1 MKPTTI
7 LIMDDDDQ
15 LRRTLTL
22 GLDGAG
28 YAVVEAA
35 SGKAGLT
42 RCSDEVDLVLLDFQ
56 LPDTTGLDLL
66 PRLREKAPDAVVI
79 MMTAHATVDRAVE
92 AMKLGAFHYTQKP
105 VEMEQLLVLLE
116 KGLETTRLRRELRAL
131 RADRSR
137 PYAIDTIIGESPTIK
152 DLKTLICKTAGSPAS
167 TVLLLGESGSG
178 KGLVAKII
186 HHGSARRDR
195 PFMNITCSAL
205 PATLLESE
213 LFGHERGAFTDAKQQ
228 KKGLLELADGGT
240 VFLDEFTEMDP
251 MLQAKLLRFLEE
263 KAFKRLG
270 GGKDLSVDVRVIAA
284 TNRDMDEAVASGAL
298 RKDLYYRLQVLT
310 IKIPSLRDRQGD
322 IPLLAAYFV
331 DHFNREFGKEVQG
344 LTPEAVRLLES
355 YPWEGNVRELRN
367 AIERAML
374 FAEGD
379 LLAPSDLSTIAE
391 RASVAETYL
400 LPPGGVNLD
409 ELEKCMV
416 VQALERARG
425 NRTRAGE
432 LLGISRDQVRYR
444 IEKFGL
450 E

>member
-1 MKPTTI
+1 
-7 LIMDDDDQ
+7 
-15 LRRTLTL
+15 
-22 GLDGAG
+22 
-28 YAVVEAA
+28 
-35 SGKAGLT
+35 
-42 RCSDEVDLVLLDFQ
+42 
-56 LPDTTGLDLL
+56 
-66 PRLREKAPDAVVI
+66 
-79 MMTAHATVDRAVE
+79 
-92 AMKLGAFHYTQKP
+92 
-105 VEMEQLLVLLE
+105 
-116 KGLETTRLRRELRAL
+116 
-131 RADRSR
+131 
-137 PYAIDTIIGESPTIK
+137 
-152 DLKTLICKTAGSPAS
+152 
-167 TVLLLGESGSG
+167 
-178 KGLVAKII
+178 
-186 HHGSARRDR
+186 
-195 PFMNITCSAL
+195 MNITCSAL